1 MKKVTSTKQSV
12 FAVFALWIA
21 LTSCNRWTT
30 SVNDVRTESQSVE
43 LTSATSAKVQVEFA
57 AGELTVQGG
66 AENLMDADFR
76 YNVDLWKPQVNY
88 AENGDQGELIVS
100 QPGSDQAPVVT
111 GLINEWTLLLT
122 NDVPLDL
129 TIRSGAGNNEFN
141 LSSLN
146 LTSLKIE
153 SGVGNTNVNLDG
165 NWDHDVTA
173 SIQGGVGQLTV
184 NLPADMGVFVDVDT
198 FNNVSAN
205 GLIVA
210 ENGYVNKAYGTAP
223 HTLTLKLETGLGAIT
238 LTTP

>member
-1 MKKVTSTKQSV
+1 MKKNPLSKRLA

-21 LTSCNRWTT
+21 VIGCNRWTT
-30 SVNDVRTESQSVE
+30 SVNEVRTESQAVE
-43 LTSATSAKVQVEFA
+43 IISATSAKVQVEFA

-76 YNVDLWKPQVNY
+76 YNVDVWKPQVRY
-88 AENGDQGELIVS
+88 SENGAQGELIVS

-111 GLINEWTLLLT
+111 GLINEWTLLFT

-129 TIRSGAGNNEFN
+129 FVRSGAGNIE
-141 LSSLN
+141 LDLGSLN
-146 LTSLKIE
+146 LTSLIIE

-173 SIQGGVGQLTV
+173 SIQGGVGQLIV

-198 FNNVSAN
+198 FDNVSAN

-210 ENGYVNKAYGTAP
+210 ESGYVNKTYGTAP
-223 HTLTLKLETGLGAIT
+223 HTLTLKLEAGIGSVI